1 MQRPAL
7 LSILLLMACGADP
20 IAPAPPS
27 MQSVQPLWNT
37 TLLTGA
43 SIAVDDAHLYAA
55 SAGDAVYVVSKSTG
69 TLERTFAN
77 AGFTTSGG
85 LAAVEGGLLVSGA
98 QLRLLDRE
106 TGAVRWQYPVYR
118 EFEIPMLV
126 NDSLAFVVGI
136 DSVRHVHAVRLQSG
150 TAKWATALRPPASVT
165 LLPDDQRQV
174 GGVSLRDDLV
184 VVSHSLGS
192 GAATRAS
199 FVTALDATTGAERW
213 SAVLPVINTRTAAP
227 AIGDNIV
234 VVTDG
239 LGNSYGLSR
248 QSGALQ
254 WTSPSL
260 PSAST
265 FSVPTGGIA
274 ESVGAY
280 AVTSEGYLGMS
291 GLSFATGQKHWRAL
305 DVPMNPYT
313 VLTVHPNGQ
322 LITANAFGEL
332 LGLDVGQSLSVRW
345 RRPLPSSDRP
355 RAVAIRGDT
364 IFVTGSGGVRALV
377 ILP

>member
-7 LSILLLMACGADP
+7 LPIVLLMACGVDP
-20 IAPAPPS
+20 IVPVASS
-27 MQSVQPLWNT
+27 MQSVLPLWNT
-37 TLLTGA
+37 TLLVGA
-43 SIAVDDAHLYAA
+43 SIAVDDAYLYAA
-55 SAGDAVYVVSKSTG
+55 SAGDAVFVVSKSTG

-77 AGFTTSGG
+77 AGFTTAGG
-85 LAAVEGGLLVSGA
+85 LAAAEGGLLVSGS

-106 TGAVRWQYPVYR
+106 TGAVRWQYPAYR

-136 DSVRHVHAVRLQSG
+136 DSVRHVHAVHLQSG
-150 TAKWATALRPPASVT
+150 TAKWVAALRPPASVT

-174 GGVSLRDDLV
+174 GGASLRDDLV
-184 VVSHSLGS
+184 VVSHSLSS
-192 GAATRAS
+192 GLATRAS
-199 FVTALDATTGAERW
+199 FVTALDVTTGAERW
-213 SAVLPVINTRTAAP
+213 SAVLPVTNTRTAAP

-248 QSGALQ
+248 QTGALQ

-265 FSVPTGGIA
+265 LNVPTGGIA
-274 ESVGAY
+274 KAVGAY
-280 AVTSEGYLGMS
+280 AVTSEGFLGMS

-305 DVPMNPYT
+305 DLSTNPYS
-313 VLTVHPNGQ
+313 VLSVHPNGQ
-322 LITANAFGEL
+322 LIAVNTLGEL
-332 LGLDVGQSLSVRW
+332 LGMDVGQSLAVRW
-345 RRPLPSSDRP
+345 RRPFPLLDRP
-355 RAVAIRGDT
+355 RAVAFRGDT
-364 IFVTGSGGVRALV
+364 IFVAGTGGVRAIV